1 MVGMMP
7 RPRLFLRGAAA
18 RHLGYAAPMLISRRV
33 LATVIPVILA
43 AAVPAVSHARKAK
56 LAADETVA
64 VKAGGLELQ
73 VPKSWIKNPPTNSMR
88 AAEFKIPRAAGDAAD
103 GEFVVFYFGPGGG
116 GGDQA
121 NIDRWV
127 AQFDKKDVK
136 VVLTQGE
143 AKQGK
148 YIFATIS
155 GTFNMPVGPPMGGQ
169 SKAVPNA
176 RVLGVIV
183 KNDTG
188 PYFLKL
194 WGQQRTVDPAA
205 KALRAALGAQGK
217 EKPYKP

>member
-1 MVGMMP
+1 MSIWV
-7 RPRLFLRGAAA
+7 R
-18 RHLGYAAPMLISRRV
+18 
-33 LATVIPVILA
+33 ATVALFILA
-43 AAVPAVSHARKAK
+43 AAAPTVAHARKAK
-56 LAADETVA
+56 PAGAGADTVT
-64 VKAGGLELQ
+64 VKAAGLELQ
-73 VPKSWIKNPPTNSMR
+73 VPKTWTRSTPTSGMR
-88 AAEFKIPRAAGDAAD
+88 AAEFKIPRAAGDTED

-116 GGDQA
+116 GGDQP

-127 AQFDKKDVK
+127 AQFDPKDVK

-143 AKQGK
+143 AKQGN

-169 SKAVPNA
+169 SRPLPGA

-194 WGQQRTVDPAA
+194 WGPQRTADAAA
-205 KALRAALGAQGK
+205 KALRMAIGAQGK
-217 EKPYKP
+217 ETPYRP